1 MWWPW
6 DLRKQLACRGI
17 YNTNYNLNGSFR
29 FNGFINVSKLCSPLS
44 EVGSMVI
51 DDIFH
56 ALNKCKHVELE
67 LCWSRLKTFLVLFHI
82 RQKPVISSR
91 HGSTFCVLSWFL
103 LLYIWSASHT
113 TFIRHPHPGEGNAS
127 DHTARPG
134 SDPIIWRLCGAA
146 GLGWAAAD
154 TDMPHTDHHHNYVL
168 TTPSSSLK
176 TESYFWFLI

>member
-1 MWWPW
+1 MFIIWVIRC
-6 DLRKQLACRGI
+6 DDHEI
-17 YNTNYNLNGSFR
+17 YVNNWHVEEFIIPIIILMGHLR

-82 RQKPVISSR
+82 RQKQVISSR

-113 TFIRHPHPGEGNAS
+113 MFIRHPHPGEGNAS
-127 DHTARPG
+127 DHTARPAQA
-134 SDPIIWRLCGAA
+134 R
-146 GLGWAAAD
+146 
-154 TDMPHTDHHHNYVL
+154 
-168 TTPSSSLK
+168 TP
-176 TESYFWFLI
+176 